1 MPIYVLLS
9 QVTAQGA
16 KTIVERPERI
26 QEVNHEIEAFGARV
40 LHQYA
45 TLGQYDFVNIVEAP
59 DPAVIARVS
68 AELGARGTLKVQT
81 LAALPV
87 NEFIAKIRG
96 K

>member
-9 QVTAQGA
+9 QVTDRGA
-16 KTIVERPERI
+16 KTIVDRPERI
-26 QEVNHEIEAFGARV
+26 QEVNREIEAFGVRV

-59 DPAVIARVS
+59 DPATIARMS

-81 LAALPV
+81 LTAIPV
-87 NEFIAKIRG
+87 DEFIAKIRG

>member
-9 QVTAQGA
+9 QVTDRGA
-16 KTIVERPERI
+16 KTIVDRPERI
-26 QEVNHEIEAFGARV
+26 QEVNREIEAFGVRV

-59 DPAVIARVS
+59 DSAAIARMS

-81 LAALPV
+81 LTAIPV
-87 NEFIAKIRG
+87 DEFIAKIRG

>member
-9 QVTAQGA
+9 QVTDRGA
-16 KTIVERPERI
+16 KTIVDRPERI
-26 QEVNHEIEAFGARV
+26 QEVNREIEAFGVRV

-59 DPAVIARVS
+59 DPATIARMS

-87 NEFIAKIRG
+87 DEFIAKIRG